1 MAHSNS
7 AKKRIR
13 QNETQRDRNRG
24 QKSALR
30 TQVKKVREA
39 VEAGDA
45 ALAQTELALAMSK
58 ADRVAKRNILHP
70 NTAARLKS
78 KLSRVVNAM

>member
-13 QNETQRDRNRG
+13 QNETHRERNRG

-30 TQVKKVREA
+30 TQVKKVRAA

-45 ALAQTELALAMSK
+45 ELARSELALAMSK
-58 ADRVAKRNILHP
+58 ADRVAKNNILHP

-78 KLSRVVNAM
+78 KLSRAVNAM

>member
-13 QNETQRDRNRG
+13 QNIVQRERNRG

-30 TQVKKVREA
+30 SQVKKVRAA

-45 ALAQTELALAMSK
+45 ALAQSELALAMSK
-58 ADRVAKRNILHP
+58 ADRVAKKNILHP

-78 KLSRVVNAM
+78 KLSRAVNAM